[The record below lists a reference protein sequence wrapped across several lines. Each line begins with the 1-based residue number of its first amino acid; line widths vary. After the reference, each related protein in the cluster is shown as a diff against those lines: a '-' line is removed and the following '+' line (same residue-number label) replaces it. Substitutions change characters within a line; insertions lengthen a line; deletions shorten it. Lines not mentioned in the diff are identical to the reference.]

1 MRTQEIA
8 PMRIRPFTV
17 PVAVAA
23 LLALVGGAPVMAE
36 GSAAEG
42 KAIAFDRGKGNCL
55 SCHAIPGGDLP
66 GNIGPSLAGLKERYP
81 DREDVVAIIRD
92 EPKRNPGTVMP
103 PFGRNMILTD
113 REIRSVVD
121 YLYSF

>member
-1 MRTQEIA
+1 
-8 PMRIRPFTV
+8 MRIRPFTV